1 MFEMTVEDVSV
12 VYGHTTVSGKC
23 KNRKDFTSRLVDDN
37 GIEYKAAIPFIK
49 HVIPPEIDY
58 ITIELI
64 GVSSP
69 NALKGQILKGFSQ

>member
-23 KNRKDFTSRLVDDN
+23 KNRKSFTSRLVDDN
-37 GIEYKAAIPFIK
+37 GMEYNAAIPFIK

-58 ITIELI
+58 ITLELT
-64 GVSSP
+64 GASSP
-69 NALKGQILKGFSQ
+69 STLKGQVLRGLPQ

>member
-23 KNRKDFTSRLVDDN
+23 KNKKAFTPMLVDDN
-37 GIEYKAAIPFIK
+37 GMEYKAAIPFIK
-49 HVIPPEIDY
+49 HVITPEIDY
-58 ITIELI
+58 ITLELT

-69 NALKGQILKGFSQ
+69 NTLKGQILRGLTQ